1 MFFMEISD
9 AAKQII
15 KNGSIKVSLHR
26 AGMRQFQIFTIK
38 RVKLGTEIFVELFLD
53 KVIDISE
60 LKRLTNELGLPIEV
74 ENGRAFPDGLSAKDF
89 VGF

>member
-1 MFFMEISD
+1 MFFMEISER
-9 AAKQII
+9 AKQIM
-15 KNGSIKVSLHR
+15 KEGSVKVTLHR

-38 RVKLGTEIFVELFLD
+38 RVKLGNQEFIELFLN
-53 KVIDISE
+53 KMIDISE

-89 VGF
+89 VGL

>member
-1 MFFMEISD
+1 MEINET
-9 AAKQII
+9 AKRII
-15 KNGSIKVSLHR
+15 KDGSIKVSLKR

-38 RVKLGTEIFVELFLD
+38 RIKLGNESFVELFLD

-89 VGF
+89 VGL